1 VVQPPGIFT
10 EQRKAAQ
17 NALDVRQV
25 GMAAVVPAARPLPKQ
40 PVPAAAI
47 ILIPSDG
54 KEPA

>member
-10 EQRKAAQ
+10 EQRKAAE